1 MNWTRSVMLVS
12 ICALA
17 LCSVVSSRPSLAQ
30 QKGST
35 DWSAE
40 LEKAKAGIEKN
51 PKSAFWHN
59 QAGVAYNALGD
70 VENAVKEI
78 KLATA
83 LDPSDPINYSTLYA
97 IYKRKGMHS
106 EQRRV
111 LLEWLEK
118 DANNPLGHFEF
129 GYILEGEKYW
139 ADSLREYQLAKRLA
153 TKVEGPTYTDSSGNA
168 YEIDGIRA
176 QTDSAIERVTKL
188 SKSATPK

>member
-1 MNWTRSVMLVS
+1 MMDWTRSAVLFC
-12 ICALA
+12 ICA
-17 LCSVVSSRPSLAQ
+17 LCSVAPSRPSFAR
-30 QKGST
+30 QKIST
-35 DWSAE
+35 DWNAE
-40 LEKAKAGIEKN
+40 LAKAKAGIEKN

-70 VENAVKEI
+70 FENAVKEI
-78 KLATA
+78 KLAAA

-111 LLEWLEK
+111 LLDWLEK

-153 TKVEGPTYTDSSGNA
+153 TNVEGPMYADSSGNV

-176 QTDSAIERVTKL
+176 QADSAIARVTKL